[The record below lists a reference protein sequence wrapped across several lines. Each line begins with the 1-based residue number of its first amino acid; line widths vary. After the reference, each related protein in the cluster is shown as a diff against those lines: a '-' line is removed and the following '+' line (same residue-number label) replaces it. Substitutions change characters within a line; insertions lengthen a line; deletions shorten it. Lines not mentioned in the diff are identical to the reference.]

1 MARWDTCG
9 TALKRWRSILFDE
22 KFFTPPQKF
31 FTPLFWYEGK
41 NLDFKEFYLF
51 LHTCDEKNRIV
62 TNFWKSQE
70 TLSSKSIHLQFL
82 RRNVARIPV
91 KVNFSEIKFEIYHDT
106 RKRYRQSP
114 HITLSPMYAKTSI
127 RIILSN
133 QDFFPHIRKGG

>member
-22 KFFTPPQKF
+22 KF

-114 HITLSPMYAKTSI
+114 HITLSHIQNGFWK
-127 RIILSN
+127 ILL
-133 QDFFPHIRKGG
+133 DFFPSCEKRGVKNFWGG